1 MKKIYKYEQF
11 KLILEEDEFSDDFND
26 FDEDENLDSEESDNN
41 EGEEFPDEEEVQE
54 EESKEETFNEN
65 PAHYV
70 EDALKSVELRLVK
83 LFEAPTEDS
92 EGKTEVDPSSYH
104 SQGLELVDVKTT
116 DMPLNK
122 TLIMKYHD
130 DNFSYQ
136 MLMSISIEQGKPEK
150 DDMDMDTAMVK
161 DCGVKFKKYDID
173 NNLIG
178 ELSRQ
183 KVEIDSIDQDFL
195 DTLNAELDEKYS
207 VDNGFEIEYKEDED

>member
-1 MKKIYKYEQF
+1 MG
-11 KLILEEDEFSDDFND
+11 EDM
-26 FDEDENLDSEESDNN
+26 
-41 EGEEFPDEEEVQE
+41 GE

-83 LFEAPTEDS
+83 LFEPPVTDNEKKK
-92 EGKTEVDPSSYH
+92 EIDPSSYH
-104 SQGLELVDVKTT
+104 SQGVELIDIKTT

-122 TLIMKYHD
+122 TLIIKYHD
-130 DNFSYQ
+130 DDFSYQ
-136 MLMSISIEQGKPEK
+136 LLISVGIEQGKPEK
-150 DDMDMDTAMVK
+150 PDMDMDTSKVK
-161 DCGVKFKKYDID
+161 ECGVKFKKYDID

-183 KVEIDSIDQDFL
+183 KVEIDTIDQDFL

>member
-11 KLILEEDEFSDDFND
+11 KLMLEEDEFSNDFD
-26 FDEDENLDSEESDNN
+26 EFDEDENLDSEDTDEFGGDEEFGEGG
-41 EGEEFPDEEEVQE
+41 EGEEIEEEP
-54 EESKEETFNEN
+54 KEETFNEN

-83 LFEAPTEDS
+83 LFEPPVEDND
-92 EGKTEVDPSSYH
+92 GKTEVDHSSYH
-104 SQGLELVDVKTT
+104 SQGLELDDVKTT

-122 TLIMKYHD
+122 TLILKYHD
-130 DNFSYQ
+130 DNFSYH

-150 DDMDMDTAMVK
+150 DTAMVK

-173 NNLIG
+173 SNLIG

-207 VDNGFEIEYKEDED
+207 VDNGFEIEYKEDDED